1 MSPFGAPLLAEP
13 QIASQ
18 MGAAPLPAPLAPARV
33 LVLGY
38 GNPGRQ
44 DDGLGPAAAAR
55 IEAHG
60 WPHVTAYDNYQLN
73 IEDAVDVAEHDV
85 VWFVDAARTGSAP
98 FTIQELTPTPTLE
111 FTSHLVRPEA
121 ILAMA
126 EQYYAATPRAFLL
139 GIRGYAFEF
148 IEALTPA
155 ASDNLDCAVAMLES
169 ELFTGQGLAAP

>member
-1 MSPFGAPLLAEP
+1 MSP
-13 QIASQ
+13 SDTR
-18 MGAAPLPAPLAPARV
+18 M

-55 IEAHG
+55 IEARG
-60 WPHVTAYDNYQLN
+60 WSHVTAYDSYQLN

-85 VWFVDAARTGSAP
+85 VWFVDATRTGPGP
-98 FTIQELTPTPTLE
+98 FTVQELSPASTLE

-126 EQYYAATPRAFLL
+126 DQYYAAAPRAFLL

-148 IEALTPA
+148 LEALTPEA
-155 ASDNLDCAVAMLES
+155 TDNLNRALAMLER
-169 ELFTGQGLAAP
+169 ELGASRVLAAP